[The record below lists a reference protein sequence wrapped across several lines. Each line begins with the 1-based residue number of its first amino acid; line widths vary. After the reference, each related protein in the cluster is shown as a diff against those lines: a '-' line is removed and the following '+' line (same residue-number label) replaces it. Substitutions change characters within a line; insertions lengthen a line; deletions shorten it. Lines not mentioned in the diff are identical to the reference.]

1 MAPKRADHKRF
12 FAAWIDFKILEAIR
26 AEAKRRGCTTAEL
39 LESMA
44 IDHLGAKPS
53 GQQAAASGLPR
64 GKQRADHGSWR
75 RK

>member
-1 MAPKRADHKRF
+1 MTP
-12 FAAWIDFKILEAIR
+12 LEEMEAIR
-26 AEAKRRGCTTAEL
+26 AEAKARGITIAEL

-44 IDHLGAKPS
+44 VDHLGAKPS

-64 GKQRADHGSWR
+64 GEQRADHGAWR